1 MKNEGTKIVLLAKNT
16 KGGESLR
23 EILLDVVPKQIPV
36 KFIYMINIIYSKDQ
50 IFEVPLNLFKEDLN
64 LDNMK
69 QVVEV
74 SKFKEEID
82 AIEVVVDLGK
92 IKKFMNKTTQKLYAN
107 VFID

>member
-23 EILLDVVPKQIPV
+23 EILLDLVPKQIPV
-36 KFIYMINIIYSKDQ
+36 KFIYMINIIHSKDQ
-50 IFEVPLNLFKEDLN
+50 ILEVPLNL
-64 LDNMK
+64 
-69 QVVEV
+69 
-74 SKFKEEID
+74 FKEEID